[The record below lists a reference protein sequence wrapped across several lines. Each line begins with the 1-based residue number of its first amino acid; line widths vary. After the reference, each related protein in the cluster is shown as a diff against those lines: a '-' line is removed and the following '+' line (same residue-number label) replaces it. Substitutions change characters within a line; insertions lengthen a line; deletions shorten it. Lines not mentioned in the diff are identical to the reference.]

1 MTWWQYLGLPPCS
14 GWFGADY
21 VVAGAWGIY
30 RHIDKKINEELGG

>member
-1 MTWWQYLGLPPCS
+1 MNWWQYLGLALLC
-14 GWFGADY
+14 WFGAGC